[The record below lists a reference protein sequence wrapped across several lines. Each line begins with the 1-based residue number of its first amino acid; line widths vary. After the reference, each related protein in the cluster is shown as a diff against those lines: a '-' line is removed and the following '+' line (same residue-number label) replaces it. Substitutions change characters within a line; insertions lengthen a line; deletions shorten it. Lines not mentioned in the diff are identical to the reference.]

1 VGSGVT
7 DANVQNVTVTGH
19 HRCSRRTGRRDAN
32 VQNVTV
38 TVWLDTETD
47 LPVKARREIEVAKGD
62 TTATVTVSY
71 RFTDYDE
78 PTAVTG
84 PNLAEKNSW
93 TSGCPGS

>member
-1 VGSGVT
+1 VASPTADEIQSAPRVRSVGSGVT
-7 DANVQNVTVTGH
+7 
-19 HRCSRRTGRRDAN
+19 DAN